1 MRKKVEEKENGV
13 DKANTAEFI
22 ANPHA
27 NIKSTERPRK
37 KTRKPMTTE
46 DYLNAIPE
54 VGGLPNYNVKEGK
67 VTSNIVNNLKTL
79 GRRDQAMSEL
89 FSD

>member
-1 MRKKVEEKENGV
+1 M
-13 DKANTAEFI
+13 DKANTADFI
-22 ANPHA
+22 ANPYA

-79 GRRDQAMSEL
+79 GKRDEAMSEL

>member
-1 MRKKVEEKENGV
+1 
-13 DKANTAEFI
+13 
-22 ANPHA
+22 
-27 NIKSTERPRK
+27 
-37 KTRKPMTTE
+37 MTTE

-67 VTSNIVNNLKTL
+67 ATSNIVNNLKTL
-79 GRRDQAMSEL
+79 GKRDQGMSEL